1 MSESVLYHY
10 KKIPKA
16 GQLSKERRSFG
27 SLFGLDVSKQ
37 FGDVK
42 SKQCGKGSGEGL
54 MADGGSTCD
63 GSDHILKQET
73 RERLG
78 GARPSL

>member
-1 MSESVLYHY
+1 MSVSVLYHY

-27 SLFGLDVSKQ
+27 SQ

-63 GSDHILKQET
+63 GK
-73 RERLG
+73 
-78 GARPSL
+78 

>member
-1 MSESVLYHY
+1 MSVSVLYHY

-27 SLFGLDVSKQ
+27 SQ

-63 GSDHILKQET
+63 GKWSHLET
-73 RERLG
+73 GNQGEAGRSQ
-78 GARPSL
+78 A